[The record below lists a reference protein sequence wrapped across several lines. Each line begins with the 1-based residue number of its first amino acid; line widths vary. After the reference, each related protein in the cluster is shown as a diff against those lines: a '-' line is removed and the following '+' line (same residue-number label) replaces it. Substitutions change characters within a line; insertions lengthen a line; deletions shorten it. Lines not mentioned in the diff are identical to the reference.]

1 LRLYGLLLAGLFTC
15 TSVFAATDPFVGTWV
30 YSADK
35 SPKPT
40 IKYAIKDLGGERYSL
55 TGSTGVTVEI
65 KADGVSIKTPAGA
78 TVSFQKLDDH
88 DWKMV
93 RDDGEKMVRTYN
105 ISADDKTLTLHDVF
119 MGDAGDTYE
128 TTTKYARLVPGNS
141 IFGEWQSVSMEEKSS
156 GEKMTL
162 IITPFETD
170 GLSFSIPIRKHLSEM
185 KFDGKTYVDSG
196 AGDPKGHVSSGKR
209 VSDHVLEI
217 DSQVDGKTDESAEL
231 KVSDDGKTL
240 TVVNKVAKSSAVFTE
255 VWDRQ

>member
-15 TSVFAATDPFVGTWV
+15 TGMFAATDPFVGTWV
-30 YSADK
+30 YNADK

-119 MGDAGDTYE
+119 AGKPGENYE
-128 TTTKYARLVPGNS
+128 TTTKYARLAPGNS

-170 GLSFSIPIRKHLSEM
+170 GLSFSIPTRKHLSEM

-196 AGDPKGHVSSGKR
+196 AGDAKGHLSSGKR
-209 VSDHVLEI
+209 VSDHVLQI

-240 TVVNKVAKSSAVFTE
+240 TVVNRVAKSSAVFTE